1 MPSDDLRVHMRD
13 KLYVLSSINGL
24 RRIERGE
31 MTSPRQWFLEV
42 DAPLNPNMV
51 SEASSV
57 LAKLS
62 NVKLEDC
69 RRLMGALPNT
79 LQLALYDYQA
89 HRLMQELKRYVP
101 IRLSPLR

>member
-1 MPSDDLRVHMRD
+1 MPSDDLRVHIRD

-42 DAPLNPNMV
+42 DVPLNPNMV

-57 LAKLS
+57 LAKVS
-62 NVKLEDC
+62 NVQLEDC
-69 RRLMGALPNT
+69 RRLMDTLPNT

-89 HRLMQELKRYVP
+89 HRLIQELKQYVP